1 MPPGK
6 EKGLVGVAGGDTQV
20 NPSGLVGN
28 ETSAATVQ
36 TVAPFVE
43 RDEGFDGKSPT
54 DHATVGGGGV
64 VDAFAAG
71 LKAGLDTEKGEPP
84 DPGVGKEPAVGE
96 DLLGQAS
103 EGGFEPAKGGEDQRG
118 I

>member
-6 EKGLVGVAGGDTQV
+6 EKGLMGAAGGDTQV

-54 DHATVGGGGV
+54 DHATVGGRGWSRRCVCRGV
-64 VDAFAAG
+64 EGRAG
-71 LKAGLDTEKGEPP
+71 YRERRATGPRC
-84 DPGVGKEPAVGE
+84 GKRTRSRRMRIGR
-96 DLLGQAS
+96 
-103 EGGFEPAKGGEDQRG
+103 K